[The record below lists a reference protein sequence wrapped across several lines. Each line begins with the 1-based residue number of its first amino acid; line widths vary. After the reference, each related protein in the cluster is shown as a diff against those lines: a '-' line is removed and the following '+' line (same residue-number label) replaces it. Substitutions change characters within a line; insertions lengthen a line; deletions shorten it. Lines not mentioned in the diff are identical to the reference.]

1 MLTVYLTISVL
12 VVLSLLLG
20 VLVEFMKSIKE
31 RKWVDKNKKY
41 VKLQQIV
48 TRGQRL
54 LQGCMS
60 LSLTAVSSIVC
71 LERNLTA
78 LNALI
83 KIKRT
88 ENRLEAKAEIESK
101 LLHFRQ
107 LSPAEDNFY
116 ALLSIPHNE
125 TELRAILNHSMMLM
139 MTLKADQFKGYV
151 NVADVQEELDQL
163 DILTTRLKSSIFH
176 IQARQALDNKMYH
189 ESGVLNENSLALLT
203 NIKSTDEAI
212 ISLINEKIDVI
223 KLFNEGVA
231 GVVEAKNHD
240 FHDKFKKQSEGQENN
255 VLSDGLDDFI
265 WQGRKKPSK
274 TTS

>member
-1 MLTVYLTISVL
+1 MYLTISVL

-31 RKWVDKNKKY
+31 RTWIENNKKY
-41 VKLQQIV
+41 VKLQSV
-48 TRGQRL
+48 VKRVQRL
-54 LQGCMS
+54 LHGCMS

-78 LNALI
+78 LNGLI

-107 LSPAEDNFY
+107 LPPAEDNFY
-116 ALLSIPHNE
+116 ALLTIPHDE

-151 NVADVQEELDQL
+151 NVAEVQKELDQL
-163 DILTTRLKSSIFH
+163 DILTTRLKSSIFD
-176 IQARQALDNKMYH
+176 IQARQALENKRYH

-240 FHDKFKKQSEGQENN
+240 FHDKFINQSEGQENN

-265 WQGRKKPSK
+265 WQGRKKNSK
-274 TTS
+274 TIN

>member
-1 MLTVYLTISVL
+1 VGRQEQKIREVTTDCNAWTAITSGLYVIIFNRSQFD
-12 VVLSLLLG
+12 SLL
-20 VLVEFMKSIKE
+20 
-31 RKWVDKNKKY
+31 RKKFNGAKC
-41 VKLQQIV
+41 I
-48 TRGQRL
+48 
-54 LQGCMS
+54 
-60 LSLTAVSSIVC
+60 
-71 LERNLTA
+71 N
-78 LNALI
+78 
-83 KIKRT
+83 
-88 ENRLEAKAEIESK
+88 KAEIESK

-107 LSPAEDNFY
+107 LPPAEDNFY